1 MKENTVGKIIHVFGQ
16 EVSAFPQK
24 PQDSRRARK
33 ESDNMKKTTNIK
45 QTQKLY
51 IAVASWVIVG
61 SAIGIYVYDWW
72 ARENRKEAL
81 APLAASRTCGP
92 EKVLTDKELDGEA
105 AKWLVNQTATPRD
118 LQKVLLR
125 NLAALPDAAVRTLLH
140 NRIRFA
146 VETNQ
151 APYTCASQ
159 NTAQPPG
166 GISCVKATP
175 RDGLFAVLSY
185 PQSVSPDGSAINT
198 PPAEQLEGIVLPVSF
213 WVLFQG
219 VWRVENPKP
228 PMDNEISPTNRLL
241 TLKNYVASAYKL
253 TSGEEDYY
261 HKYYTASG
269 RRSPT
274 FLTRSLILTAS
285 NLYCSKDSYENL
297 LSQEPDAV
305 RRFWDVYGCVLG
317 KPWHITEDEYK
328 KICPEKMTESSTGA
342 KP

>member
-1 MKENTVGKIIHVFGQ
+1 MQKNTKMKLT
-16 EVSAFPQK
+16 
-24 PQDSRRARK
+24 RK
-33 ESDNMKKTTNIK
+33 FY
-45 QTQKLY
+45 L
-51 IAVASWVIVG
+51 AAAGWVIFG
-61 SAIGIYVYDWW
+61 SAIGIYVYDQWT
-72 ARENRKEAL
+72 RNEEKEAL
-81 APLAASRTCGP
+81 APFAAPRTCGQD
-92 EKVLTDKELDGEA
+92 KVLTDKELDGEA
-105 AKWLVNQTATPRD
+105 AKWLVNQKATPRD

-159 NTAQPPG
+159 NTAQTPG

-175 RDGLFAVLSY
+175 REGLFAVLSY
-185 PQSVSPDGSAINT
+185 PQSVSPDGSALKT
-198 PPAEQLEGIVLPVSF
+198 PPPEQLESIILPVSF

-241 TLKNYVASAYKL
+241 TLKKYVVSAYKF
-253 TSGEEDYY
+253 TAGEEDYY

-269 RRSPT
+269 RQSPT

-285 NLYCSKDSYENL
+285 NLYCSKIAYENL
-297 LSQEPDAV
+297 SNLEPDAV
-305 RRFWDVYGCVLG
+305 RRFWEVYGCELG
-317 KPWHITEDEYK
+317 KPWHMADDEYK
-328 KICPEKMTESSTGA
+328 KICRETPSYRN
-342 KP
+342 